1 MVRLELLAL
10 AYVVIGALVAL
21 RCLHRGEG
29 LLDAALVLLAWPL
42 YLPMW
47 HRTEPQGDPVA
58 RAADHVREALSSVE
72 GAAAGTP
79 FSGLLDAR
87 AGVRLR
93 EELARATQRVR
104 AIDDE
109 LAREAQR
116 TNASSATV
124 HLRSESHASLRAI
137 RERDLSAMNELAGLL
152 SALRARI
159 VLAQHAGSSAEGPE
173 AMVTEVWSRIVGLGE
188 AMEGAARAPRHAD
201 TSSSGEASAS
211 PGASN
216 HG

>member
-1 MVRLELLAL
+1 VVSLELFAL
-10 AYVVIGALVAL
+10 AYAAIGALVAG

-29 LLDAALVLLAWPL
+29 WLDAALVLLAWPL

-47 HRTEPQGDPVA
+47 HREAPSTDHVS
-58 RAADHVREALSSVE
+58 RAADQVREALVSVE
-72 GAAAGTP
+72 SAAAGTG

-109 LAREAQR
+109 LAREALR
-116 TNASSATV
+116 TPASNATL
-124 HLRSESHASLRAI
+124 HLSRESHASLRAI
-137 RERDLSAMNELAGLL
+137 RERDLAAMNELAGLL
-152 SALRARI
+152 AALRARI

-188 AMEGAARAPRHAD
+188 AMEG
-201 TSSSGEASAS
+201 SGRPEGAEASAAR
-211 PGASN
+211 GASIAR
-216 HG
+216 